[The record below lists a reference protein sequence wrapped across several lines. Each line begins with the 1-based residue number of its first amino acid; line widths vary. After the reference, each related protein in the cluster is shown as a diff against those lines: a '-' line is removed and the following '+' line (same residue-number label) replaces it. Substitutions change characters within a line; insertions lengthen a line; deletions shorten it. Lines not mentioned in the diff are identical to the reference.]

1 MPTPPRIR
9 VVRIIDRLNIG
20 GPSKHVTWLTA
31 GLNPEEFESILITG
45 TVPPGE
51 GDMGYFA
58 ADAGVTPIV
67 INEMSRE
74 IGSRDLIVVARLLR
88 QLWRFQPHIVHTH
101 KAKAGAVGRVAAF
114 LYRWLTPSA
123 LWLRPRSCRIVHTF
137 HGHIF
142 HSYYGPFKT
151 RLFVAI
157 ERVLARL
164 ATDRIITISEQQRR
178 EIGDDFRVGSPA
190 QLRVIPLGIDFDESI
205 QPALAQPAPGLR
217 AEFALGDEAILV
229 GTAGRLCEVKNYGL
243 LLRAAAR
250 VCKDSTLEPYFVIIG
265 DGHLR
270 PELERLVQELGI
282 SARVIFT
289 GFRRDASA
297 LYRDLDL
304 VALTSLNEGT
314 PLTVIEGL
322 NAGRAVVATA
332 VGGVVD
338 LLGAQQEVSG
348 RLTICDH
355 GVGVSGFDIETFA
368 EGLRYLI
375 ERPQLRQDMGARG
388 RAFVRKRLS
397 KDRLIGEIEALY
409 RELVGAAEETAV
421 QETAAMISK

>member
-1 MPTPPRIR
+1 MHTPPRIR
-9 VVRIIDRLNIG
+9 VARIIDRLNIG
-20 GPSKHVTWLTA
+20 GPAKHVTWLTA
-31 GLNPEEFESILITG
+31 GLNPEEFDSVLITG

-58 ADAGVTPIV
+58 CEAGVTPIV
-67 INEMSRE
+67 IDEMSRE
-74 IGSRDLIVVARLLR
+74 IGPRDLIVVARLLR

-114 LYRWLTPSA
+114 LYKWLTPSA
-123 LWLRPRSCRIVHTF
+123 LWLRPRLCRIVHTF

-151 RLFVAI
+151 RLFIAI
-157 ERVLARL
+157 ERILARFM
-164 ATDRIITISEQQRR
+164 TDRIITISEQQRR
-178 EIGDDFRVGSPA
+178 EIGDHFRVGRPA
-190 QLRVIPLGIDFDESI
+190 QLRVIPLGIDFDEPT
-205 QPALAQPAPGLR
+205 QPALSLR
-217 AEFALGDEAILV
+217 AEFALGDDAILI
-229 GTAGRLCEVKNYGL
+229 GTAGRLCEVKNYAL
-243 LLRAAAR
+243 LLRAAAL
-250 VCKDSTLEPYFVIIG
+250 VCGDSTLEPYFVIIG

-270 PELERLVQELGI
+270 PELERLAQELGI
-282 SARVIFT
+282 PARVIFT

-348 RLTICDH
+348 RLTVCDH
-355 GVGVSGFDIETFA
+355 GVAVSGFDAEPFA

-375 ERPQLRQDMGARG
+375 VRPQLRHEMGARG
-388 RAFVRKRLS
+388 RAFVRERLS
-397 KDRLIGEIEALY
+397 KNRLIGEIEGLY
-409 RELVGAAEETAV
+409 RELVGTAEETVV

>member
-1 MPTPPRIR
+1 
-9 VVRIIDRLNIG
+9 
-20 GPSKHVTWLTA
+20 
-31 GLNPEEFESILITG
+31 
-45 TVPPGE
+45 
-51 GDMGYFA
+51 
-58 ADAGVTPIV
+58 
-67 INEMSRE
+67 
-74 IGSRDLIVVARLLR
+74 
-88 QLWRFQPHIVHTH
+88 
-101 KAKAGAVGRVAAF
+101 
-114 LYRWLTPSA
+114 
-123 LWLRPRSCRIVHTF
+123 
-137 HGHIF
+137 
-142 HSYYGPFKT
+142 
-151 RLFVAI
+151 
-157 ERVLARL
+157 
-164 ATDRIITISEQQRR
+164 
-178 EIGDDFRVGSPA
+178 
-190 QLRVIPLGIDFDESI
+190 
-205 QPALAQPAPGLR
+205 
-217 AEFALGDEAILV
+217 
-229 GTAGRLCEVKNYGL
+229 
-243 LLRAAAR
+243 
-250 VCKDSTLEPYFVIIG
+250 
-265 DGHLR
+265 
-270 PELERLVQELGI
+270 VQELGI

-338 LLGAQQEVSG
+338 LLGAQREVSG

-409 RELVGAAEETAV
+409 RELVGAAQETAV

>member
-1 MPTPPRIR
+1 M
-9 VVRIIDRLNIG
+9 V
-20 GPSKHVTWLTA
+20 
-31 GLNPEEFESILITG
+31 
-45 TVPPGE
+45 
-51 GDMGYFA
+51 YFA

-74 IGSRDLIVVARLLR
+74 IGPRDLIVVARLLR

-123 LWLRPRSCRIVHTF
+123 LWLRPRPCRIVHTF

-157 ERVLARL
+157 ERVLARV

-190 QLRVIPLGIDFDESI
+190 QLRVIPLGIDFDESP
-205 QPALAQPAPGLR
+205 PALAQQATGLR
-217 AEFALGDEAILV
+217 AEFVLGDEEILV

-250 VCKDSTLEPYFVIIG
+250 VCGDSTIEPYFVIIG

-270 PELERLVQELGI
+270 PELEQLARELGI
-282 SARVIFT
+282 SARVVFT

-322 NAGRAVVATA
+322 HAGRAVVATA

-348 RLTICDH
+348 GLTVCDH
-355 GVGVSGFDIETFA
+355 GVGVSGFDVETFA

-375 ERPQLRQDMGARG
+375 ERPQLRQEMGARG

-409 RELVGAAEETAV
+409 RELVGTAEETAV
-421 QETAAMISK
+421 RETAAVISK